1 MNFYEY
7 ELPGQS
13 KTAVVSQES
22 SRDIRKQAKRGTA
35 CMHACMDAH
44 LSPQH
49 LRQNRGVKASLGYI
63 ASPGLKT
70 DGKPRSEKSASI

>member
-1 MNFYEY
+1 MNFYEN

-22 SRDIRKQAKRGTA
+22 FRDIRKQAKRGTA
-35 CMHACMDAH
+35 CTPITPALEAE
-44 LSPQH
+44 PWGQG
-49 LRQNRGVKASLGYI
+49 QPGYI

-70 DGKPRSEKSASI
+70 DGKPRSEKSASV

>member
-1 MNFYEY
+1 MNFYEN

-22 SRDIRKQAKRGTA
+22 FRDIRKQAKRATA
-35 CMHACMDAH
+35 CLHAH

-49 LRQNRGVKASLGYI
+49 LRQNLGVKASLGYT
-63 ASPGLKT
+63 ASPGLRT
-70 DGKPRSEKSASI
+70 DGKPRSEKSASV